1 MRADQNPEKI
11 SDRRP
16 RMTLSV
22 NTNQP
27 ALIALQNLNK
37 TNDDMQGVQTR
48 INTGLS
54 ISSAKDNAAV
64 WSIAQEQRA
73 DMNALSAVK
82 MSLDRATSVADV
94 ALAAG
99 ESVSDLLSLMR
110 EKVVAA
116 KDASLTTTSR
126 TALNADFQGLV
137 KNLTQV
143 LSSATFDGANLLNG
157 SLTADISFLADADA
171 GTAITLNLQNLS
183 FGGTINTLTGT
194 DDILDVANAS
204 NVLTRLDATMSA
216 VNQAVGNIGTQAKQ
230 IEAHNSFVS
239 KLSDVL
245 ETGVG
250 NLVDADLAKE
260 SARLQALQVK
270 QQLGAQALSIANSAP
285 QIILKLFNGG

>member
-1 MRADQNPEKI
+1 
-11 SDRRP
+11 
-16 RMTLSV
+16 MTLSV

-126 TALNADFQGLV
+126 TALNSDFQGLV

-143 LSSATFDGANLLNG
+143 LGSATFDGANLLNG

-183 FGGTINTLTGT
+183 FGGTINTLTTT

>member
-1 MRADQNPEKI
+1 
-11 SDRRP
+11 
-16 RMTLSV
+16 MTLSV

-27 ALIALQNLNK
+27 ALIALQNLNR

-48 INTGLS
+48 INTGLAV
-54 ISSAKDNAAV
+54 SSAQDNAAV
-64 WSIAQEQRA
+64 WSIAQAQRA

-99 ESVSDLLSLMR
+99 ESVSDLLNLMR

-116 KDASLTTTSR
+116 KDTSLTTKSR
-126 TALNADFQGLV
+126 EALNADFQGLI
-137 KNLTQV
+137 KNLNQV

-157 SLTADISFLADADA
+157 SLANDVSFLADADA
-171 GTAITLNLQNLS
+171 VAAITLNLQNLS
-183 FGGTINTLTGT
+183 FGGTINTLSAT
-194 DDILDVANAS
+194 DNILDVTSATG
-204 NVLTRLDATMSA
+204 VLTRLDATMGA

-230 IEAHNSFVS
+230 IEAHQTFVAR
-239 KLSDVL
+239 LSDVL

-285 QIILKLFNGG
+285 QIILKLFNG

>member
-1 MRADQNPEKI
+1 
-11 SDRRP
+11 
-16 RMTLSV
+16 MTLSV

-37 TNDDMQGVQTR
+37 TNDEMSGVQSR

-64 WSIAQEQRA
+64 WSIAQDQRA
-73 DMNALSAVK
+73 DRSALNAVK
-82 MSLDRATSVADV
+82 MSLDRATSITDV

-99 ESVSDLLSLMR
+99 ESVSDLLTQMR

-116 KDASLTTTSR
+116 KDTSLSTTSR
-126 TALNADFQGLV
+126 KALNADFQGLL

-143 LSSATFDGANLLNG
+143 INSATFDGANILNG
-157 SLTADISFLADADA
+157 SEPSNITFLADADA
-171 GTAITLNLQNLS
+171 ATVITLNLQNLS
-183 FGGTINTLTGT
+183 LGGTINTLTAA
-194 DDILDVANAS
+194 DNILTMTLAAA
-204 NVLTRLDATMSA
+204 VLTRLDTTMTA
-216 VNQAVGNIGTQAKQ
+216 VNQAVGSIGSQAKQ
-230 IEAHNSFVS
+230 IDAHNTFVS

-250 NLVDADLAKE
+250 NLVDADMAKE

-270 QQLGAQALSIANSAP
+270 QQLGAQALSIANQAP
-285 QIILKLFNGG
+285 QIILSLFNGGS

>member
-1 MRADQNPEKI
+1 
-11 SDRRP
+11 
-16 RMTLSV
+16 
-22 NTNQP
+22 
-27 ALIALQNLNK
+27 
-37 TNDDMQGVQTR
+37 VQTR

-126 TALNADFQGLV
+126 TALNSDFQGLV

-183 FGGTINTLTGT
+183 FGGTINTLTTT

>member
-1 MRADQNPEKI
+1 
-11 SDRRP
+11 
-16 RMTLSV
+16 MTLSV

-126 TALNADFQGLV
+126 TALNSDFQGLV

-183 FGGTINTLTGT
+183 FGGTINTLTTT
-194 DDILDVANAS
+194 DDILDVTNAS
-204 NVLTRLDATMSA
+204 SVLTRLDATMSA

-285 QIILKLFNGG
+285 QIILKLFNGA

>member
-1 MRADQNPEKI
+1 
-11 SDRRP
+11 
-16 RMTLSV
+16 MTLSV

-27 ALIALQNLNK
+27 ALIALQNLNR
-37 TNDDMQGVQTR
+37 TNDDMQSVQTK

-54 ISSAKDNAAV
+54 ISTAKDNAAI

-73 DMNALSAVK
+73 DMSALGAVK
-82 MSLDRATSVADV
+82 MSLDRATSIADV

-99 ESVSDLLSLMR
+99 ESVSDLLKLMR

-116 KDASLTTTSR
+116 KDTSLTTTSR
-126 TALNADFQGLV
+126 QSLTADFQGIL

-143 LSSATFDGANLLNG
+143 ISSAVFDGANLLDG
-157 SLTADISFLADADA
+157 SQAADMTFLADADA
-171 GTAITLNLQNLS
+171 VQAITLSLQNLTL
-183 FGGTINTLTGT
+183 GGTINTLLPT
-194 DDILDVANAS
+194 DDILTPANATA
-204 NVLTRLDATMSA
+204 VLTRLDATMSA

-230 IEAHNSFVS
+230 IDAHSTFVGR
-239 KLSDVL
+239 LNDVL

-270 QQLGAQALSIANSAP
+270 QQLGAQALSIANGAP
-285 QIILKLFNGG
+285 QIILSLFKGQ

>member
-1 MRADQNPEKI
+1 
-11 SDRRP
+11 
-16 RMTLSV
+16 MTLSV

-27 ALIALQNLNK
+27 ALIALQNLNR

-48 INTGLS
+48 INTGLAV
-54 ISSAKDNAAV
+54 SSAQDNAAV
-64 WSIAQEQRA
+64 WSIAQAQRA

-99 ESVSDLLSLMR
+99 ESVSDLLNLMR

-116 KDASLTTTSR
+116 KDTSLTTKSR
-126 TALNADFQGLV
+126 EALNADFQGLI
-137 KNLTQV
+137 KNLNQV

-157 SLTADISFLADADA
+157 SLATDVSFLADADA
-171 GTAITLNLQNLS
+171 VAAITLNLQNLS
-183 FGGTINTLTGT
+183 FGGTINTLSAT
-194 DDILDVANAS
+194 DDILNVTNATG
-204 NVLTRLDATMSA
+204 VLTRLDATMGA

-230 IEAHNSFVS
+230 IDAHQTFIAR
-239 KLSDVL
+239 LSDVL

-285 QIILKLFNGG
+285 QIILKLFNG

>member
-1 MRADQNPEKI
+1 
-11 SDRRP
+11 
-16 RMTLSV
+16 MTLSV

-37 TNDDMQGVQTR
+37 TNDDMQGVQSR
-48 INTGLS
+48 INTGLA

-99 ESVSDLLSLMR
+99 ESVSDLLNLMR

-116 KDASLTTTSR
+116 KDTSLTTSSR
-126 TALNADFQGLV
+126 VALNADFQGLI
-137 KNLTQV
+137 KNLAQV

-157 SLTADISFLADADA
+157 SLTSDISFLADADA
-171 GTAITLNLQNLS
+171 GTSITLNLQNLS
-183 FGGTINTLTGT
+183 LGGTINTLTAT
-194 DDILDVANAS
+194 DDILDVTNAS
-204 NVLTRLDATMSA
+204 GVLTRLDATMSA

-239 KLSDVL
+239 RLNDVL

-270 QQLGAQALSIANSAP
+270 QQLGAQALSIANNAP
-285 QIILKLFNGG
+285 QIILSLFKGG

>member
-1 MRADQNPEKI
+1 
-11 SDRRP
+11 
-16 RMTLSV
+16 MTLSV

-126 TALNADFQGLV
+126 TALNSDFQGLV

-183 FGGTINTLTGT
+183 FGGTINTLTTT

-204 NVLTRLDATMSA
+204 SVLTRLDATMSA

>member
-1 MRADQNPEKI
+1 
-11 SDRRP
+11 
-16 RMTLSV
+16 MTLSV

-37 TNDDMQGVQTR
+37 TNDDMQGVQSR

-73 DMNALSAVK
+73 DMKALSAVK

-99 ESVSDLLSLMR
+99 ESVSDLLNLMR

-116 KDASLTTTSR
+116 KDTSLTTSSR
-126 TALNADFQGLV
+126 VALNADFQGLI
-137 KNLTQV
+137 KNLAQV

-157 SLTADISFLADADA
+157 SLTSDISFLADADA
-171 GTAITLNLQNLS
+171 GTSITLNLQNLS
-183 FGGTINTLTGT
+183 LGGSINTLTAT
-194 DDILDVANAS
+194 DDILNVTNATG
-204 NVLTRLDATMSA
+204 VLTRLDASMSA
-216 VNQAVGNIGTQAKQ
+216 INQAVGNIGTQAKQ

-239 KLSDVL
+239 RLNDVL

-270 QQLGAQALSIANSAP
+270 QQLGAQALSIANNAP
-285 QIILKLFNGG
+285 QIILSLFKGG

>member
-1 MRADQNPEKI
+1 
-11 SDRRP
+11 
-16 RMTLSV
+16 MTLSV

-37 TNDDMQGVQTR
+37 TNDDMQGVQSR
-48 INTGLS
+48 INTGLA
-54 ISSAKDNAAV
+54 ISGARDNAAV

-99 ESVSDLLSLMR
+99 ESVSDLLNLMR

-116 KDASLTTTSR
+116 KDTSLTTSSR
-126 TALNADFQGLV
+126 VALNADFQGLI

-143 LSSATFDGANLLNG
+143 LNSATFDGANLLNG
-157 SLTADISFLADADA
+157 SLTSNVSFLADADA
-171 GTAITLNLQNLS
+171 GASITLNLQNLS
-183 FGGTINTLTGT
+183 LGGTINTLTAT
-194 DDILDVANAS
+194 DDILTPANAAA
-204 NVLTRLDATMSA
+204 VFTRLDATMSA

-239 KLSDVL
+239 RLTDVL

-270 QQLGAQALSIANSAP
+270 QQLGAQALSIANNAP
-285 QIILKLFNGG
+285 QIILSLFKGG